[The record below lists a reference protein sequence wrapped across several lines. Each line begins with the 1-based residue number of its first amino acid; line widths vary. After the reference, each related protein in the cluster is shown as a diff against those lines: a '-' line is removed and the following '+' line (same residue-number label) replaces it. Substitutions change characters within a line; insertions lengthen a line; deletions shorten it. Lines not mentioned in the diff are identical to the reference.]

1 MKLVPSEFEFNLNC
15 ESKTKSKR
23 MRPLAKKNKLY
34 SCDMDDC
41 NYSSPKKSNVV
52 RHTKETHFGDKKT
65 CVCGKRYTSSSLSR
79 HKRDDICPG
88 PNPTAVEPK
97 NPIVTN
103 DDKIG
108 IDTSLVTDIEEHTMK
123 IEVLKMI
130 DGTVLFRYKNFCY
143 ENKEYVLQ
151 PLEKVLTVENATREP
166 IECDGPTIDPACYG
180 FKEYVQQPIDN
191 DLQPIECDEKMID
204 PARAS

>member
-1 MKLVPSEFEFNLNC
+1 
-15 ESKTKSKR
+15 
-23 MRPLAKKNKLY
+23 MRPLAKKKKWW
-34 SCDMDDC
+34 SCDIDDC
-41 NYSSPKKSNVV
+41 NYGSSKKSNVV
-52 RHTKETHFGDKKT
+52 RHTKEKHFGDKKT

-79 HKRDDICPG
+79 HKRVCPG

-97 NPIVTN
+97 NPIAAN

-108 IDTSLVTDIEEHTMK
+108 IDTSMVADIEEHTMK
-123 IEVLKMI
+123 IEVLKLI

-151 PLEKVLTVENATREP
+151 PLETVLTVENATREP
-166 IECDGPTIDPACYG
+166 IECDVQTFDPARYG
-180 FKEYVQQPIDN
+180 FKEYVQQPMDIV
-191 DLQPIECDEKMID
+191 LEPIECNEEMID